1 MTFCCQVC
9 AVMVS
14 TAIILYYHFK
24 EIKEFDLISVLYQ
37 ILSLPINSRIAVM
50 VEGIESILFILCH
63 DQCYQPGDLGRN
75 AILSLSFSTFSSS
88 CSALTRRKPSRL
100 TNWLRW
106 KELARTKMT
115 VLKLKKVW
123 EKTRQVDTPEFILF
137 IDSI

>member
-1 MTFCCQVC
+1 
-9 AVMVS
+9 
-14 TAIILYYHFK
+14 
-24 EIKEFDLISVLYQ
+24 
-37 ILSLPINSRIAVM
+37 M

-63 DQCYQPGDLGRN
+63 VQRYQPGDLGRN
-75 AILSLSFSTFSSS
+75 AILSLCFSTFSSS